1 MKGEVSL
8 KKLGGQKRG
17 GTWQRVRGYGKV
29 GLPQD
34 TRPGVSRLC
43 SETNRG
49 LHLLPSV
56 LSRVYWALNRAQLS
70 LPFHPPPS
78 STSRGEVCNVFDLMH
93 SRNKVYCRV
102 ACVASWIHFSWAS
115 APPHVR
121 VFARAPLCAHRKTWL
136 GLMKRARWLPPLFL
150 SLSLSTLFRSSCHGN
165 RESSLLDLHRNRRR
179 PVTRSLTRLSL
190 NSRDRSRDARQFI
203 ARRGSLP
210 RVTITQ
216 GESNGWTCYRTMVEG
231 CK

>member
-150 SLSLSTLFRSSCHGN
+150 SLSLSLLCSVRRVMEIGKARFWICIETDDDRWPGRWQDSAWIRAIVRATLDS
-165 RESSLLDLHRNRRR
+165 
-179 PVTRSLTRLSL
+179 LSL
-190 NSRDRSRDARQFI
+190 AAARC
-203 ARRGSLP
+203 R
-210 RVTITQ
+210 
-216 GESNGWTCYRTMVEG
+216 E
-231 CK
+231 

>member
-1 MKGEVSL
+1 MAKGTRVWKSGIAARHAAWRVSTQL
-8 KKLGGQKRG
+8 RNK
-17 GTWQRVRGYGKV
+17 
-29 GLPQD
+29 
-34 TRPGVSRLC
+34 PGVTFT
-43 SETNRG
+43 SECTQSG
-49 LHLLPSV
+49 LLSSEPS
-56 LSRVYWALNRAQLS
+56 STLS
-70 LPFHPPPS
+70 LPFHPPPY

-190 NSRDRSRDARQFI
+190 NSRDRSRDAWQFI